1 MEFNENN
8 IINQI
13 LNDET
18 IEEKKT
24 WLEYVKDIYDTYIN
38 TLNNEN
44 VDYMNSENEK
54 VIKEKLFKTSD
65 FSLKINNSD
74 ELEIGHCMRE
84 NYFRFKNSYSDIVSS
99 KVYEEIEKN
108 ILYKEQF
115 LRKLKLLNLIEE
127 PKKEVFNLYDIKV
140 ETTEDAIII
149 DYDKKKEYLLFIKPV
164 NDSVGII
171 KNKVFSKYQKPIPLN
186 YHLPEIILCMY
197 LYRKP
202 AKIIYIGKNNPDFIS
217 EFNFGFK
224 NSFLSINNE
233 ASDGI
238 NIKDFLEQIEY
249 FSKCISEDILP
260 NTIFTNETLNNS
272 QVIDM
277 KNYGIIE
284 DFEVEKLLNGQK
296 YKCFQC
302 NNCKYKTTCE
312 NLQEKEKED
321 FIDY

>member
-1 MEFNENN
+1 
-8 IINQI
+8 
-13 LNDET
+13 
-18 IEEKKT
+18 
-24 WLEYVKDIYDTYIN
+24 
-38 TLNNEN
+38 
-44 VDYMNSENEK
+44 
-54 VIKEKLFKTSD
+54 
-65 FSLKINNSD
+65 
-74 ELEIGHCMRE
+74 
-84 NYFRFKNSYSDIVSS
+84 
-99 KVYEEIEKN
+99 
-108 ILYKEQF
+108 
-115 LRKLKLLNLIEE
+115 
-127 PKKEVFNLYDIKV
+127 
-140 ETTEDAIII
+140 
-149 DYDKKKEYLLFIKPV
+149 
-164 NDSVGII
+164 
-171 KNKVFSKYQKPIPLN
+171 
-186 YHLPEIILCMY
+186 MY

-238 NIKDFLEQIEY
+238 NIKDFLEQKEY

-321 FIDY
+321 FIEY